1 VKRTVHFERLPTV
14 SAPGPGVDEPP
25 TKSTPILSV
34 PFHGTV
40 TITNAKRQDDNS
52 IMCYFQGVF
61 CCRTTV
67 YHSLLAL
74 RGSESERH
82 EADAYNRGWFL
93 KGDKVKP

>member
-52 IMCYFQGVF
+52 IMCYTATFRGF
-61 CCRTTV
+61 FAAGPPCTT
-67 YHSLLAL
+67 HSSLCVAARANAMRLTHIIV
-74 RGSESERH
+74 G
-82 EADAYNRGWFL
+82 GF
-93 KGDKVKP
+93 

>member
-52 IMCYFQGVF
+52 IMCYTATFRVF
-61 CCRTTV
+61 FLLQDHRVPLTPRSAWQRERT
-67 YHSLLAL
+67 
-74 RGSESERH
+74 
-82 EADAYNRGWFL
+82 
-93 KGDKVKP
+93 P